1 MNDILLEFERDKE
14 MQSLL
19 EELTDEQK
27 DELLSEM
34 KSIIEN
40 FNRSLSAIQSTL
52 KDEKSVIEFVDNL
65 GKAISMS
72 DLEENIGSE
81 VIEWPEKH

>member
-1 MNDILLEFERDKE
+1 VSDILLEFERDKE

-27 DELLSEM
+27 DQLLSEM

-40 FNRSLSAIQSTL
+40 FNRSLNAIQSSL
-52 KDEKSVIEFVDNL
+52 KDEESVIEFVDNL

-72 DLEENIGSE
+72 NLEENVGTE
-81 VIEWPEKH
+81 VIEWPEKL

>member
-1 MNDILLEFERDKE
+1 MSDILLEFERDKE

-27 DELLSEM
+27 DQLLSEM

-40 FNRSLSAIQSTL
+40 FNRSLNAIQSSL
-52 KDEKSVIEFVDNL
+52 KDEESVIEFVDNL

-72 DLEENIGSE
+72 NLEENVGTE
-81 VIEWPEKH
+81 VIEWPEKL